1 MNSGCEKRRVA
12 ISLIVLTLVSVLA
25 VAGTAAATKKHK
37 KPPKPVTI
45 TSTQTASIPR
55 GTAGT
60 FDGSGTQLTPDASG
74 KAQTTINVPK
84 KKNFP
89 IKSVEVAA
97 IVAPASPSALTIG
110 VEVMCASFPS
120 FYQQTGPSGTST
132 FLNTPS
138 RDLPGDRAPND
149 PGSPTGVGY
158 GTGTNCSGSP
168 MRFTSNSGRD
178 PASEN
183 PNPAFDDP
191 AFAEFTSFPPFTA
204 PVFTNL
210 NGLYK
215 GLNSAGTWK
224 LTALNP
230 PLPGATPPDTSSRL
244 VCWSLSIKP
253 QKLPRGESA

>member
-1 MNSGCEKRRVA
+1 MNSGWEKRPVA
-12 ISLIVLTLVSVLA
+12 VGLIVLALLSALA
-25 VAGTAAATKKHK
+25 IAGTADAKKKHK

-45 TSTQTASIPR
+45 TSTQKAPIPP
-55 GTAGT
+55 GTAAT
-60 FDGSGTQLTPDASG
+60 FDGSGNQLTPDVSG
-74 KAQTTINVPK
+74 RAQTAINVPK
-84 KKNFP
+84 RKNFP

-110 VEVMCASFPS
+110 VELRL
-120 FYQQTGPSGTST
+120 TGPSGTST

-138 RDLPGDRAPND
+138 RDLPGETAPND

-158 GTGTNCSGSP
+158 GTGTTCSGNP

-183 PNPAFDDP
+183 PNAAFDDP
-191 AFAEFTSFPPFTA
+191 AFAEFTSFPPYTA
-204 PVFTNL
+204 PVFNNL

-230 PLPGATPPDTSSRL
+230 PVPGATPPSTSSTL
-244 VCWSLSIKP
+244 VCWSLTIKP